1 MKQITPAKLA
11 TVCNG
16 IYYGSEKVKDTE
28 ISSITIDSRNITTG
42 GLFIAIKGAR
52 TDGNKFILDMYNAG
66 AACCISE
73 LEPADAFS
81 ISAGSSRG
89 ILQEKAFIQVESCYQ
104 ALKDIAGYYRT
115 VCGARII
122 GITGSVGKTTT
133 KEMIASVLS
142 EHFNTLKTQGNYNN
156 EVGVPLTLFRLR
168 EEHEIAVV
176 EMGISEFGEMTRL
189 SQIARPDICVITN
202 IGQCHLETLGD
213 RNGVLRAK
221 TEIFS
226 YMQENGTVY
235 LNGDDDKL
243 KQIKEVNGK
252 KPVYYGLDKT
262 CDVFADNIIND
273 GLNGV
278 YFDAVT
284 SGSRIP
290 VHVAVP
296 GIHMVSDALAS
307 VAIATGLGMKAEEIA
322 TGISKFTPVGGHSNI
337 IKTDKFIIMDD
348 CYNANPVSMKA
359 AIDVLASARGRKVA
373 IIGDMF
379 ELGTNEK
386 MLHYDIGAYAVK
398 KDIDCIVCAGT
409 LAKQYV
415 AGALAIDGNHNVLYY
430 ENTEKALDMIK
441 SIVKKGDSILI
452 KASHAMEFE
461 KIVAVLTP
469 A

>member
-1 MKQITPAKLA
+1 MKQITPAKIA

-28 ISSITIDSRNITTG
+28 VSSITTDSRNITVN

-52 TDGNKFILDMYNAG
+52 TDGNKFISDMYTSG
-66 AACCISE
+66 AICCISE
-73 LEPADAFS
+73 NDPKDDYTDF
-81 ISAGSSRG
+81 
-89 ILQEKAFIQVESCYQ
+89 LQEKAFIQVESCYQ
-104 ALKDIAGYYRT
+104 ALKDIAEYYRI
-115 VCGARII
+115 VCNTKII

-189 SQIARPDICVITN
+189 SQIAKPDICVITN

-213 RNGVLRAK
+213 RDGVLKAK

-226 YMQENGTVY
+226 HMASDGKVY

-243 KQIKEVNGK
+243 RNITEVNGI
-252 KPVYYGLDKT
+252 KPVYYGIDRG
-262 CDVFADNIIND
+262 CDVFADNIINSGLD
-273 GLNGV
+273 GI

-284 SGSRIP
+284 KNQRIAL
-290 VHVAVP
+290 HISVP
-296 GIHMVSDALAS
+296 GMHMVLNALAA
-307 VAIATGLGMKAEEIA
+307 VAIAIDLGMTAEEIA
-322 TGISKFTPVGGHSNI
+322 AGINKFVPVGGHSNI
-337 IKTDKFIIMDD
+337 IKTDKFTIMDD

-359 AIDVLASARGRKVA
+359 AIDVLAGAHGRKVA
-373 IIGDMF
+373 VIGDMF

-386 MLHYDIGAYAVK
+386 MLHYDIGTYAVNSG
-398 KDIDCIVCAGT
+398 IDCIICVGE

-415 AGALAIDGNHNVLYY
+415 MGALATDENHNVLYY
-430 ENTEKALDMIK
+430 EDTQKAVEMVK
-441 SIVKKGDSILI
+441 SLVKKGDSILV

-461 KIVAVLTP
+461 KIVAVLK
-469 A
+469 

>member
-1 MKQITPAKLA
+1 MKQVTPANIA

-16 IYYGSEKVKDTE
+16 IYYGNEKVKDTE
-28 ISSITIDSRNITTG
+28 VSSITTDSRNITVN

-52 TDGNKFILDMYNAG
+52 TDGNKFIPDMYKSG
-66 AACCISE
+66 AICCISE
-73 LEPADAFS
+73 NDPEDIADF
-81 ISAGSSRG
+81 
-89 ILQEKAFIQVESCYQ
+89 LQEKAYIQVESCYQ
-104 ALKDIAGYYRT
+104 ALKDIAAYYRT
-115 VCGARII
+115 VCMTKII

-189 SQIARPDICVITN
+189 SQIAKPDICVITN

-213 RNGVLRAK
+213 RDGVLKAK

-226 YMQENGTVY
+226 YMAVDGKVY

-243 KQIKEVNGK
+243 RQITDINGI
-252 KPVYYGLDKT
+252 KPVYYGIDYN
-262 CDVFADNIIND
+262 CDVFADNIINNGLD
-273 GLNGV
+273 GI

-284 SGSRIP
+284 KSKRIAL
-290 VHVAVP
+290 HVSVP
-296 GIHMVSDALAS
+296 GIHMVLDALAA
-307 VAIATGLGMKAEEIA
+307 VAIAIDLGMTTDEITA
-322 TGISKFTPVGGHSNI
+322 GISKFTPVGGHSNI
-337 IKTDKFIIMDD
+337 IKTDKFTIMDD

-359 AIDVLASARGRKVA
+359 AIDVLSSAKGRKVA

-379 ELGTNEK
+379 ELGTGEK
-386 MLHYDIGAYAVK
+386 MLHYDIGTYAVNSG
-398 KDIDCIVCAGT
+398 IDCIICVGE

-415 AGALAIDGNHNVLYY
+415 MGALATDENHNVLYY
-430 ENTEKALDMIK
+430 EDTKKAVEMVK
-441 SIVKKGDSILI
+441 SIVKEGDSILV

-461 KIVAVLTP
+461 KIVATLK
-469 A
+469 

>member
-1 MKQITPAKLA
+1 
-11 TVCNG
+11 
-16 IYYGSEKVKDTE
+16 
-28 ISSITIDSRNITTG
+28 
-42 GLFIAIKGAR
+42 
-52 TDGNKFILDMYNAG
+52 
-66 AACCISE
+66 
-73 LEPADAFS
+73 
-81 ISAGSSRG
+81 
-89 ILQEKAFIQVESCYQ
+89 
-104 ALKDIAGYYRT
+104 
-115 VCGARII
+115 
-122 GITGSVGKTTT
+122 
-133 KEMIASVLS
+133 
-142 EHFNTLKTQGNYNN
+142 
-156 EVGVPLTLFRLR
+156 
-168 EEHEIAVV
+168 
-176 EMGISEFGEMTRL
+176 EFGEMTRL